1 MSRSASFALAII
13 LVLVVLAPT
22 QEPVKPKLTPT
33 IITATRQV
41 ALFSGLEKQLIQA
54 VQKKDKD
61 KLQAFLADEFIIDMP
76 DADSMPGDDW
86 MASVLA
92 EDFSLKSFVLRQ
104 FAVDDLGNA
113 AVVKFDRIQES
124 TYKGKSDGGEF
135 FVVDL
140 WKKAGDAWKLSNRYV
155 SKVSSVPEIPQKAPR
170 PTGKQ

>member
-1 MSRSASFALAII
+1 
-13 LVLVVLAPT
+13 
-22 QEPVKPKLTPT
+22 
-33 IITATRQV
+33 V

-61 KLQAFLADEFIIDMP
+61 KLRAFLADEFIIDMP